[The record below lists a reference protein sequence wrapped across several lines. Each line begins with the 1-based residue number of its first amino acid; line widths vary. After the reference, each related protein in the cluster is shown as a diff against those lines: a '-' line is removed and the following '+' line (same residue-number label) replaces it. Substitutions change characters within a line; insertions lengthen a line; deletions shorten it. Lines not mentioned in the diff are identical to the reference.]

1 MFSSF
6 RFLALC
12 CVLVL
17 LTLLHAAAARAQS
30 EQEELVAAAEAT
42 FSNFERN
49 PQMHWFQEN
58 IGKAKALL
66 IAPEVIKAGFILG
79 GSGGRAV
86 LFARDPKGVKW
97 YGPVF
102 YTLITGSI
110 GFQAGIEV
118 SEAVTLVMT
127 DRGLSSLLGSSFKMG
142 GEASIAA
149 GPVGIGARSN
159 IRADLVA
166 FSHAKGIYG
175 GLNLDGT
182 AVRVNDGWNRAY
194 YKPGVTPPDILV
206 LHEFSNAQGERLRM
220 MISKAAIWKADEA
233 GR

>member
-1 MFSSF
+1 MFRSF
-6 RFLALC
+6 RLLALRGVVVLL
-12 CVLVL
+12 VLVN
-17 LTLLHAAAARAQS
+17 AAAARAQT
-30 EQEELVAAAEAT
+30 EQEELVTAAEGT
-42 FSNFERN
+42 FANFERN

-58 IGKAKALL
+58 IGKAKAVL
-66 IAPEVIKAGFILG
+66 IAPEIIKAGFILG

-127 DRGLSSLLGSSFKMG
+127 DRGLNSLLGSSFKMG

-149 GPVGIGARSN
+149 GPVGIGAKSN

-166 FSHAKGIYG
+166 FSYAKGIYG

-182 AVRVNDGWNRAY
+182 AVRVNEAWNRTY

-206 LHEFSNAQGERLRM
+206 LHEFSNAQAERLRM
-220 MISKAAIWKADEA
+220 MIGKAATWKADEA
-233 GR
+233 VR